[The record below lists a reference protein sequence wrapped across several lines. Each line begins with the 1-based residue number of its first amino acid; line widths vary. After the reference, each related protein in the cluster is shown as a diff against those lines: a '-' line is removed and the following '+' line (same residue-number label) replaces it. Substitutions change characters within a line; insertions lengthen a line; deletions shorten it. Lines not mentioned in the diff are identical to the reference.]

1 MSKTYAQLL
10 DKELLCPKLVVLS
23 QELHHVYFM
32 VTEVV
37 WYMERK
43 PWSLLGL
50 PHSHSSDVSLH
61 LLLFLS

>member
-1 MSKTYAQLL
+1 MHNYLTNNFY
-10 DKELLCPKLVVLS
+10 CPKLVVLS
-23 QELHHVYFM
+23 QELHHMYCM

-43 PWSLLGL
+43 LWSLLGL